1 MIVADRSPR
10 CRAVV
15 GTDGAALRHA
25 GKIGEPASGDR
36 LTYCGISTS
45 VHDPGHCAQ
54 PGDSWRS
61 RSAPGYGSSGPAVRS
76 TPADRRGILKKNFC
90 CVTTRGR
97 NLLSFR
103 RLRRGFGSLTAHAF
117 GCSVL
122 GLNPRILA
130 AASLSPRRLPTA
142 DFAQADGILTVTL
155 IRTLRLILPLA
166 PFAQAEPRAGP
177 PHFGGPFIGRSLT
190 LGRPLTGITA
200 VFGIIVAG
208 AHGSC
213 LSQGIARGEC
223 ANILLGRLS
232 KREPDQTG
240 LCQSNP
246 GSGNKTRKETG
257 KETVLK
263 SPAGRRP
270 GRTQFRKALREGNV
284 EGSSAY
290 PHPRLAPSSRSKLA
304 RIS

>member
-155 IRTLRLILPLA
+155 IRTLRLILPVA
-166 PFAQAEPRAGP
+166 PFAQAEPRAGT
-177 PHFGGPFIGRSLT
+177 SLF
-190 LGRPLTGITA
+190 GRPLTGTTA
-200 VFGIIVAG
+200 VVGIIVVG

-213 LSQGIARGEC
+213 LSQGIAWGEC
-223 ANILLGRLS
+223 LNILLGRLS

-240 LCQSNP
+240 PCQSNP
-246 GSGNKTRKETG
+246 RSANKTRKETG

-263 SPAGRRP
+263 SPSGRKQGKRQ
-270 GRTQFRKALREGNV
+270 RRKLF
-284 EGSSAY
+284 
-290 PHPRLAPSSRSKLA
+290 
-304 RIS
+304 